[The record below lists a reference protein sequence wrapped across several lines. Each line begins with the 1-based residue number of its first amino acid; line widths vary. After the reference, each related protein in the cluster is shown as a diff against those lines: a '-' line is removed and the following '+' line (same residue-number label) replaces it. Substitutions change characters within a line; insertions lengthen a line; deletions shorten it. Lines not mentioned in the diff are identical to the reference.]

1 MLGQLNDPLETD
13 ACSPGRSAKE
23 RLGVLILSAGVGRGH
38 DAAAENL
45 REELLGARPGLPV
58 NLGNGLGSARGAGRL
73 FLERF
78 SRWQL
83 IHWPRL
89 YSLLY
94 WLGIRWAPGRWVGSR
109 LLYRSSRR
117 RLRRIVGEHR
127 PEVLVC
133 TYPGV
138 TSALAM
144 MRARGELDVPLC
156 SVITDL
162 ASLHFWSHPGVDLH
176 LLSYGESQAEVG
188 RIAPDSRA
196 QVVRPP
202 LGSSHWLPR
211 EHTTA
216 CVNLDLDPAVALVVI
231 SGGGWG
237 IGDLSGAVDA
247 ALGLEQVQVIAV
259 CGENGHASSGLRA
272 RFAGESRVRVLDF
285 SHQMPDLLTAASVLV
300 HCTGG
305 MTCLEA
311 AVHGCPVIAYGMC
324 VGHIAYN
331 TSAMV
336 NLGLV
341 EQAHDLEQLGTLLR
355 DAVARPR
362 RRASPIRTRP
372 SAAAAVLELLPG
384 EEHQLSA
391 GAPEQAVGRYA
402 ATAEPVPVLEA
413 AMAAEQ

>member
-1 MLGQLNDPLETD
+1 
-13 ACSPGRSAKE
+13 
-23 RLGVLILSAGVGRGH
+23 VLILSAGVGRGH

-45 REELLGARPGLPV
+45 REELLGARPGLRV

-83 IHWPRL
+83 IHCPRM

-94 WLGIRWAPGRWVGSR
+94 LLGIRWAPGRWLGSR
-109 LLYRSSRR
+109 LLYLSSRR
-117 RLRRIVGEHR
+117 RLRTILGEHR

-176 LLSYGESQAEVG
+176 LLSYGESQAEVS
-188 RIAPDSRA
+188 RIAPGSRA
-196 QVVRPP
+196 LVVRPP

-211 EHTTA
+211 EHATA
-216 CVNLDLDPAVALVVI
+216 CVNLSLDPATPLVVI

-237 IGDLSGAVDA
+237 IGDISGAVSA
-247 ALGLEQVQVIAV
+247 ALELEEVQVIAV
-259 CGENGHASSGLRA
+259 CGDNGDASSALRA
-272 RFAGESRVRVLDF
+272 RFAGEPRVRVLDF
-285 SHQMPDLLTAASVLV
+285 SRQMPDLLTAASVLV

-311 AVHGCPVIAYGMC
+311 AVHGCPVIAYGLC

-336 NLGLV
+336 DLGLV
-341 EQAHDLEQLGTLLR
+341 EQAEDLGQLGRVLR
-355 DAVARPR
+355 ETIARPR
-362 RRASPIRTRP
+362 RQASPIRARP
-372 SAAAAVLELLPG
+372 SAAAAVLALLPY
-384 EEHQLSA
+384 EEVELSTA
-391 GAPEQAVGRYA
+391 APELGLGRFAVPA
-402 ATAEPVPVLEA
+402 QTMLVLEA
-413 AMAAEQ
+413 ATGAEQ

>member
-1 MLGQLNDPLETD
+1 MSESAGMTAGQSRL
-13 ACSPGRSAKE
+13 SAKE

-45 REELLGARPGLPV
+45 REELLGARPGLAV
-58 NLGNGLGSARGAGRL
+58 RVGNGLGSTRGAGRL

-83 IHWPRL
+83 IRCPRV
-89 YSLLY
+89 YSVLY
-94 WLGIRWAPGRWVGSR
+94 WLGIRWAPGRWLGSR
-109 LLYRSSRR
+109 LLYLSSRR
-117 RLRRIVGEHR
+117 RLRSIVGEHR
-127 PEVLVC
+127 PEVVVC

-188 RIAPDSRA
+188 RIAPASRA
-196 QVVRPP
+196 QVIRPP

-211 EHTTA
+211 GRAKA
-216 CVNLDLDPAVALVVI
+216 CENLGIDPAVPLVVI

-247 ALGLEQVQVIAV
+247 ALELNDVQVVAV
-259 CGENGHASSGLRA
+259 CGENGTASAELRT
-272 RFAGESRVRVLDF
+272 RFGGEPRVRILDF

-341 EQAHDLEQLGTLLR
+341 EEAKDLAQLSRLLR
-355 DAVARPR
+355 ETIARPR
-362 RRASPIRTRP
+362 PRTSPIRARP
-372 SAAAAVLELLPG
+372 SAAAAVLGLLSGDGDTRAGLSPQQ
-384 EEHQLSA
+384 EREHF
-391 GAPEQAVGRYA
+391 AVQGNA
-402 ATAEPVPVLEA
+402 LPVLDLA
-413 AMAAEQ
+413 AAAEG